1 MSQFERRAW
10 LIAALCTLC
19 AQGLAQGRAS
29 RKALVVGLITP
40 RSVEQT
46 RRSWSPFVER
56 MGETLQQPV
65 ELQLF
70 SDQRELLAQ
79 LAQDGVDVAWMGNT
93 AALDAVL
100 AGSGSVFAQMI
111 TKTGSAGYHSILVVP
126 DKAPLK
132 TIGDVIRAG
141 PGLRFGDGDL
151 KSTSGHS
158 VPAYFAF
165 QKNGVEDATR
175 LFRSV
180 AHHNHQSNLTMT
192 ANGELDVATANNEEL
207 AFFARDFPVLA
218 RNLRVVWE
226 SPLIPQ
232 SPLVWRNN
240 LSPEMR
246 RRILQF
252 TVNFG
257 KNDEEKR
264 ILDEL
269 NSLSGFRQSSN
280 RQLVVI
286 ADLEMFK
293 ARQAINDDMTL
304 SAEER
309 ARRIDEVIRRGSK
322 LELMLKLSSIPVK

>member
-1 MSQFERRAW
+1 MFHVERRAW
-10 LIAALCTLC
+10 LVAALCSVCTP
-19 AQGLAQGRAS
+19 GRGQGRAT
-29 RKALVVGLITP
+29 RTALVVGLITP
-40 RSVEQT
+40 RSAEQT
-46 RRSWSPFVER
+46 RKNWSPFVER
-56 MGETLQQPV
+56 MGEALQQPV
-65 ELQLF
+65 DLRLF
-70 SDQRELLAQ
+70 ADQRELLTQ
-79 LAQDGVDVAWMGNT
+79 LAQGGVDVAWMGNA

-126 DKAPLK
+126 EKAPLK
-132 TIGDVIRAG
+132 TLADVIKAG
-141 PGLRFGDGDL
+141 PALRFGDGDL

-165 QKNGVEDATR
+165 QKNGVNDVKK

-180 AHHNHQSNLTMT
+180 THHNHQNNLTLT
-192 ANGELDVATANNEEL
+192 ANGELDVATANSEEL
-207 AFFARDFPVLA
+207 AFFARDFPALA

-240 LSPEMR
+240 LTPEMR

-252 TVNFG
+252 TITFG
-257 KNDEEKR
+257 KTDEEKQ

-280 RQLVVI
+280 RQLVVV

-293 ARQAINDDMTL
+293 ARQAINDDKTL
-304 SAEER
+304 TPEER
-309 ARRIDEVIRRGSK
+309 TRRIDEVIRRGSK
-322 LELMLKLSSIPVK
+322 LELMLKLSAVPVK